1 MSDRIREAAAGALD
15 AFSDI
20 GPWLLA
26 AALMGGAAFIVVRT
40 FITP

>member
-1 MSDRIREAAAGALD
+1 VSDKIREAAADALD

-26 AALMGGAAFIVVRT
+26 AALMGAAAFIVVRT
-40 FITP
+40 VMAP

>member
-1 MSDRIREAAAGALD
+1 VSNRIREAAADALD

-26 AALMGGAAFIVVRT
+26 AALMGAAAFIVVRT
-40 FITP
+40 VMAP